1 MNFLEIAQEV
11 RRGVG
16 MQGTGPSSIT
26 GATQIET
33 DMIDSVRDAWLDIQN
48 FRQEWMWMR
57 NTTTFS
63 TSAAKDTYTLFE
75 IFGPS
80 YRFKNWIKDTMY
92 VKRNGIWQVVRFVNY
107 DTFIYRQNN
116 NTDQNYPSTYTIVPW
131 SDSIMINE
139 PDAIYEIKIEYYKS
153 PQRLVAAT
161 DTPEFPEHYHVM
173 VKYHAIAKFTTIVV
187 SPSVQMENSQ
197 NYAVMMG
204 QLMRDM
210 LMKKRVKLIG
220 IA

>member
-26 GATQIET
+26 GATQTET
-33 DMIDSVRDAWLDIQN
+33 DMIDSVRDAWIDIQN

-57 NTTTFS
+57 NTTSFLT
-63 TSAAKDTYTLFE
+63 TATQGTYTLLE

-92 VKRNGIWQVVRFVNY
+92 VKRNGLWQVVRFVDY
-107 DTFIYRQNN
+107 DTFVFRQNN
-116 NTDQNYPSTYTIVPW
+116 NTNPEYPSEFTIVPW
-131 SDSIMINE
+131 NDSIMINE
-139 PDAIYEIKIEYYKS
+139 PDAAYEIKVEYYKS

-161 DTPEFPEHYHVM
+161 DVPEFPEYYHIM
-173 VKYHAIAKFTTIVV
+173 IKYHAIAKFTAIVV
-187 SPSVQMENSQ
+187 QPSVQQESAQ
-197 NYAVMMG
+197 AYAVMMG

>member
-1 MNFLEIAQEV
+1 
-11 RRGVG
+11 

-26 GATQIET
+26 GATQTET

-63 TSAAKDTYTLFE
+63 TSAATTTYTLLD

-80 YRFKNWIKDTMY
+80 YRFKNWIKDTVY
-92 VKRNGIWQVVRFVNY
+92 VKRNSNWQVVRFVNY
-107 DTFIYRQNN
+107 DVFVEREQNN
-116 NTDQNYPSTYTIVPW
+116 IDESYPSTYSIVPW
-131 SDSIMINE
+131 NDSLIFNT
-139 PDAIYEIKIEYYKS
+139 PDQVYEIKIDYYKS
-153 PQRLVAAT
+153 PQRLTLAA
-161 DTPEFPEHYHVM
+161 DVPEFPDYYHVM
-173 VKYHAIAKFTTIVV
+173 IKYHAIAKFVAIIV
-187 SPSVQMENSQ
+187 SQSVHDKNEQA
-197 NYAVMMG
+197 YATMMG

-210 LMKKRVKLIG
+210 LMKKKVQLIG